1 MNTLKKYLLLSF
13 FSSVLLIIHSC
24 EKPVLT
30 DDITNSGET
39 IDGNLTVSVYQLEQ
53 TPFSA
58 LTRTAASEA
67 CTRLNFAIY
76 NEAGSRIKQT
86 DQTSDMADFG
96 HASFQLAEGDYQLV
110 VVAHSSN
117 GNPTMTNPAK
127 IPFTNAKG
135 YTDTFL
141 YSEQVTVG
149 SQPQS
154 LSVSLSRIVSMCR
167 FVITDDIPAEVKKM
181 QFKYTGGSGAFNAY
195 TGFGCVKSTQTVTYS
210 VSADKKQFDLYT
222 FLHDTEGTIHL
233 TVTALDD
240 ASNVVNQKEFDV
252 PMAQN
257 QISWFSG
264 PFFDSNTNQNGIDI
278 DINTTWDGEI
288 HLTF

>member
-1 MNTLKKYLLLSF
+1 MNTLKKYLLLSI

-53 TPFSA
+53 TPFFA

-67 CTRLNFAIY
+67 CTRLSFAIY
-76 NEAGSRIKQT
+76 NEAGARIKQT
-86 DQTSDMADFG
+86 DQTSDMANFG
-96 HASFQLAEGDYQLV
+96 HASFLLPEGTYQV
-110 VVAHSSN
+110 VVLAHSSN

-141 YSEQVTVG
+141 YSEEIAVTDEK
-149 SQPQS
+149 QE
-154 LSVSLSRIVSMCR
+154 LKVSLDRIVALCR
-167 FVITDDIPAEVKKM
+167 FVVTDDIPAEVKKM